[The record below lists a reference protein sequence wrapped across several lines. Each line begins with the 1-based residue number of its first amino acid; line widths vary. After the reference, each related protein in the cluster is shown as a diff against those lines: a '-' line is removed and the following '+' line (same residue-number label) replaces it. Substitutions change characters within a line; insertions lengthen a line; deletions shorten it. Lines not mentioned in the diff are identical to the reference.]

1 MTDLVKLYNPANAAG
16 LTPDQVAGLQK
27 LTDSELKELAKAY
40 PNVTMQRAYL
50 LIIDTRK
57 SPDKQLPTLS
67 SFENLYNLRT
77 KNNMKSYVAY
87 NFKGYKA
94 PNKQVTQKGKSVKK
108 KVEVLDLSDAELLT
122 LPGFK
127 SIPIASVPVKKVGK
141 SVKKEIVDMIANDLK
156 EATQNTFN
164 ALLSEQN
171 KTQ

>member
-27 LTDSELKELAKAY
+27 LTDGELKELAKAY

-94 PNKQVTQKGKSVKK
+94 PNKLVTNKGKSVKK

-141 SVKKEIVDMIANDLK
+141 SVKKEIVDGLVDEMK
-156 EATQNTFN
+156 KGVEV
-164 ALLSEQN
+164 LSQET

>member
-16 LTPDQVAGLQK
+16 LNPDQVAGLQK

-94 PNKQVTQKGKSVKK
+94 PNKLVTTKGKSVKK

-141 SVKKEIVDMIANDLK
+141 SVKKEIVNGLVDEMKKGVEI
-156 EATQNTFN
+156 
-164 ALLSEQN
+164 LSQEI

>member
-1 MTDLVKLYNPANAAG
+1 MTDLVKLYNPASAAG

-40 PNVTMQRAYL
+40 TNVVMQRAYL

-87 NFKGYKA
+87 GFKGV
-94 PNKQVTQKGKSVKK
+94 NKPKPVNIKKSAKR
-108 KVEVLDLSDAELLT
+108 KVEVLDLSDTELLT

-127 SIPIASVPVKKVGK
+127 SIPITSVPVKKVGK
-141 SVKKEIVDMIANDLK
+141 SVKKEIVDMVTDDLK
-156 EATQNTFN
+156 QATQNTFN
-164 ALLSEQN
+164 TLLSEQN
-171 KTQ
+171 KTT

>member
-1 MTDLVKLYNPANAAG
+1 
-16 LTPDQVAGLQK
+16 
-27 LTDSELKELAKAY
+27 
-40 PNVTMQRAYL
+40 MQRAYL

-94 PNKQVTQKGKSVKK
+94 PNKLVTNKGKSVKK

-127 SIPIASVPVKKVGK
+127 SIPIASEPVKKVGK
-141 SVKKEIVDMIANDLK
+141 SVKKEIIDMITDDLK
-156 EATQNTFN
+156 QATQNTFN
-164 ALLSEQN
+164 TLLSEQN

>member
-94 PNKQVTQKGKSVKK
+94 PNKLVTQKGKSVKK

-127 SIPIASVPVKKVGK
+127 SIPITEVKVKKIGK
-141 SVKKEIVDMIANDLK
+141 KLVDNTGTEIL
-156 EATQNTFN
+156 T
-164 ALLSEQN
+164 SET

>member
-27 LTDSELKELAKAY
+27 LTDGELKELAKAY

-87 NFKGYKA
+87 NFKGYKREGTPKA
-94 PNKQVTQKGKSVKK
+94 SY
-108 KVEVLDLSDAELLT
+108 KV
-122 LPGFK
+122 
-127 SIPIASVPVKKVGK
+127 
-141 SVKKEIVDMIANDLK
+141 
-156 EATQNTFN
+156 
-164 ALLSEQN
+164 
-171 KTQ
+171 

>member
-1 MTDLVKLYNPANAAG
+1 MTDFVKLYNPANAAG
-16 LTPDQVAGLQK
+16 LNPDQVAGLQK

-77 KNNMKSYVAY
+77 RNNMKSYVAY
-87 NFKGYKA
+87 NFKGYK
-94 PNKQVTQKGKSVKK
+94 PVNKPIANKGKR

-127 SIPIASVPVKKVGK
+127 SIPITEVKVKKVGK
-141 SVKKEIVDMIANDLK
+141 KLPIDQPGIEVIPQE
-156 EATQNTFN
+156 T
-164 ALLSEQN
+164 

>member
-1 MTDLVKLYNPANAAG
+1 MSSNTGGNPYNDLVKLYNPANAAG
-16 LTPDQVAGLQK
+16 LNPDQVAGLQK

-94 PNKQVTQKGKSVKK
+94 PNKQVTQRGKSVKK

-141 SVKKEIVDMIANDLK
+141 SVKKEIVDGLVDEMKKGVEVL
-156 EATQNTFN
+156 
-164 ALLSEQN
+164 
-171 KTQ
+171 

>member
-1 MTDLVKLYNPANAAG
+1 MPKHIQDILIAAGIPAEDAERIDSLPEADQATFDSKPYMDKVKESYKTQFQNDPEFFTDLTLEKLPPA
-16 LTPDQVAGLQK
+16 
-27 LTDSELKELAKAY
+27 
-40 PNVTMQRAYL
+40 
-50 LIIDTRK
+50 
-57 SPDKQLPTLS
+57 
-67 SFENLYNLRT
+67 
-77 KNNMKSYVAY
+77 
-87 NFKGYKA
+87 
-94 PNKQVTQKGKSVKK
+94 VKK

-141 SVKKEIVDMIANDLK
+141 KLHNEILGMITDDLK

>member
-1 MTDLVKLYNPANAAG
+1 MTDLVKLYNPANAAA

-27 LTDSELKELAKAY
+27 LSDSELKELAKAY

-57 SPDKQLPTLS
+57 SPDKQLPALS

-77 KNNMKSYVAY
+77 KNNMKSYIAY
-87 NFKGYKA
+87 NFKGYKVNS
-94 PNKQVTQKGKSVKK
+94 PVVKKGKQTK
-108 KVEVLDLSDAELLT
+108 KVEVLDLSDAELLS

-127 SIPIASVPVKKVGK
+127 TIPATEVKVKKIGK
-141 SVKKEIVDMIANDLK
+141 KLPIDQPTINVMSQE
-156 EATQNTFN
+156 T
-164 ALLSEQN
+164 

>member
-1 MTDLVKLYNPANAAG
+1 MIDIVKLYNPASAAG
-16 LTPDQVAGLQK
+16 LNPDQVAGLQK

-87 NFKGYKA
+87 NFKGYKV
-94 PNKQVTQKGKSVKK
+94 PSKTVTQKGKSVKK

-127 SIPIASVPVKKVGK
+127 SIPITEVKVKRIGK
-141 SVKKEIVDMIANDLK
+141 KLVDNTGTEIL
-156 EATQNTFN
+156 T
-164 ALLSEQN
+164 SET

>member
-27 LTDSELKELAKAY
+27 LTDSELKDLAKAY

-57 SPDKQLPTLS
+57 SSDKQLPTLS

-87 NFKGYKA
+87 NFKGYKV
-94 PNKQVTQKGKSVKK
+94 PSKTVTQKGKSVKK

-141 SVKKEIVDMIANDLK
+141 SVKKEIVDGLVDEMRK
-156 EATQNTFN
+156 GVEV
-164 ALLSEQN
+164 LSSPEI

>member
-94 PNKQVTQKGKSVKK
+94 PNKTVTNKGKSVKK

-141 SVKKEIVDMIANDLK
+141 SVKKEIVDGLVDEMK
-156 EATQNTFN
+156 KGVEV
-164 ALLSEQN
+164 LSQEI